1 MGIDDIFISFV
12 TSYISG
18 ELLSFKESFFQ
29 RKKENMTIQE
39 HIEKCYERA
48 LKKWIANDIVKERIA
63 RAKFFSVNQLREL
76 YKTNKCQN
84 DSFAIKIII
93 NLWKVSIR

>member
-39 HIEKCYERA
+39 HIECI
-48 LKKWIANDIVKERIA
+48 LPP
-63 RAKFFSVNQLREL
+63 
-76 YKTNKCQN
+76 
-84 DSFAIKIII
+84 KIEQFCH
-93 NLWKVSIR
+93 